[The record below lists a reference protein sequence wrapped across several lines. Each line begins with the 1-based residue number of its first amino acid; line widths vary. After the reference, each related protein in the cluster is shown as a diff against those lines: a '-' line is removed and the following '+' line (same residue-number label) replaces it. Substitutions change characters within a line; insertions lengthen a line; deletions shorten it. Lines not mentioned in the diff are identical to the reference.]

1 MAALSPELMAP
12 EERVER
18 AAELESEIARQ
29 WVRYAITEAAVLWL
43 PLGLLVV
50 AYVLT
55 DAIEDSTLPVI
66 VGIWLAASL
75 GLTTYWVVARIRPR
89 QRELAVLRGGDG

>member
-29 WVRYAITEAAVLWL
+29 WVR
-43 PLGLLVV
+43 
-50 AYVLT
+50 
-55 DAIEDSTLPVI
+55 
-66 VGIWLAASL
+66 
-75 GLTTYWVVARIRPR
+75 
-89 QRELAVLRGGDG
+89 